1 MKKKVVIALAILL
14 TVGSVTAGS
23 ITMSNSSDVG
33 KKPDKKIEVVSNKED
48 DKKQTDENVTDDEN
62 VLPEIE
68 SEEQSEADNTSSASE
83 EEKADKTDKKKE
95 KQDEKKSEK
104 KDGKSKKSDVQK
116 VSSTTTTSS
125 KPATNKPS
133 TSKPSSSKPSNST
146 NTSKPSKPSH
156 THNWVASTKKIHH
169 DAVGHN
175 EKVLVKPAWTEKIPR
190 YKDKVIS
197 ICNTCGADIT
207 GNTREHTKKHTLAGE
222 GGSFRTETKPVF
234 SHYEEVNHPAQ
245 YRDKWVVDKPAW
257 TETIT
262 SYHCSCGAKK

>member
-23 ITMSNSSDVG
+23 IATSNSSNAG
-33 KKPDKKIEVVSNKED
+33 KKPDKKVEVVSNKENT
-48 DKKQTDENVTDDEN
+48 KEQTDERGTDEED
-62 VLPEIE
+62 VLPEADA
-68 SEEQSEADNTSSASE
+68 EEQSEDDKTSAGL
-83 EEKADKTDKKKE
+83 EEKADKKDSKTE
-95 KQDEKKSEK
+95 KQEEK
-104 KDGKSKKSDVQK
+104 KDGKSSKKSDVQK
-116 VSSTTTTSS
+116 VSSTAS
-125 KPATNKPS
+125 PS
-133 TSKPSSSKPSNST
+133 VNKPSSSKPNKPNGNT

-190 YKDKVIS
+190 YKDIPIDV
-197 ICNTCGADIT
+197 CNTCKKDIT
-207 GNTREHTKKHTLAGE
+207 SNIDKHMDENPYHAGWHTEYKK
-222 GGSFRTETKPVF
+222 VF

-245 YRDKWVVDKPAW
+245 YTNKWVVDKPAW

>member
-1 MKKKVVIALAILL
+1 MKKKVVIALAVLL

-23 ITMSNSSDVG
+23 IAMSNSSDVG

-48 DKKQTDENVTDDEN
+48 DKKQTDKNVTDDEN

-68 SEEQSEADNTSSASE
+68 SEETTEKDNNISATDDVK
-83 EEKADKTDKKKE
+83 EEKENKTNSNRKE
-95 KQDEKKSEK
+95 EK

-190 YKDKVIS
+190 YKDIPIDV
-197 ICNTCGADIT
+197 CNTCGADVT
-207 GNTREHTKKHTLAGE
+207 ENPREHFKATHHDGHHTEYKK
-222 GGSFRTETKPVF
+222 VF

>member
-1 MKKKVVIALAILL
+1 MKKKVVIALAVLL

-23 ITMSNSSDVG
+23 IAMSNSSDTD

-68 SEEQSEADNTSSASE
+68 SEETAEKDNNISTTDDVK
-83 EEKADKTDKKKE
+83 EEKENKTNSNRKE
-95 KQDEKKSEK
+95 EK

-190 YKDKVIS
+190 YKDVARE
-197 ICNTCGADIT
+197 ICNGCGADVTDNYI
-207 GNTREHTKKHTLAGE
+207 EHNRNHMLNGEKGGRHTEYKK
-222 GGSFRTETKPVF
+222 VF

>member
-1 MKKKVVIALAILL
+1 MKKKVVIALVILL
-14 TVGSVTAGS
+14 AVGSVTVGS
-23 ITMSNSSDVG
+23 IAMSNSSDTG
-33 KKPDKKIEVVSNKED
+33 KTPDKKIEVVSNKD
-48 DKKQTDENVTDDEN
+48 NT
-62 VLPEIE
+62 
-68 SEEQSEADNTSSASE
+68 EEQIDESGIDEEDVLSEGDTGEQVENDKTDAGS
-83 EEKADKTDKKKE
+83 EEKADKKDSKTE
-95 KQDEKKSEK
+95 KQEEKKSEK
-104 KDGKSKKSDVQK
+104 KDGKGSKKSDVQK
-116 VSSTTTTSS
+116 VSSTASPS
-125 KPATNKPS
+125 GNKPS
-133 TSKPSSSKPSNST
+133 KSSSKPNKPSGNT

-175 EKVLVKPAWTEKIPR
+175 EKVLVKAAWTEKIPR

-245 YRDKWVVDKPAW
+245 YKDKWVVDKPAW
-257 TETIT
+257 KETIT

>member
-23 ITMSNSSDVG
+23 IAMSNSSDVG

-68 SEEQSEADNTSSASE
+68 SEETAEKDNNISATDDVK
-83 EEKADKTDKKKE
+83 EEKENKTNSNRKE
-95 KQDEKKSEK
+95 EK

-116 VSSTTTTSS
+116 VSSTTSS
-125 KPATNKPS
+125 KPATNKPA

-156 THNWVASTKKIHH
+156 THNWVASTKQIHH

-190 YKDKVIS
+190 YTNVARE
-197 ICNTCGADIT
+197 ICNTCEADIT
-207 GNTREHTKKHTLAGE
+207 GNIREHIKKHMLAGE
-222 GGSFRTETKPVF
+222 GGSHRTEYKKVF
-234 SHYEEVNHPAQ
+234 SHYEEVNHPAE
-245 YRDKWVVDKPAW
+245 YMDKWVVDKPAW
-257 TETIT
+257 TEKIT

>member
-23 ITMSNSSDVG
+23 IAMSNSSDVG

-68 SEEQSEADNTSSASE
+68 SEETAEKDNNISATDDVK
-83 EEKADKTDKKKE
+83 EEKENKTNSNRKE
-95 KQDEKKSEK
+95 EK

-156 THNWVASTKKIHH
+156 THNWVASTKQIHH

-190 YKDKVIS
+190 YTNKVIS
-197 ICNTCGADIT
+197 VCNTCGADIT
-207 GNTREHTKKHTLAGE
+207 GNTREHFKATHHDGHH
-222 GGSFRTETKPVF
+222 TETKPVF

>member
-1 MKKKVVIALAILL
+1 MKKKVVIALAVLL

-23 ITMSNSSDVG
+23 IAMSNSSDTD
-33 KKPDKKIEVVSNKED
+33 KKPDKKIEVVSNEENTEE
-48 DKKQTDENVTDDEN
+48 QTDESGTEEEN
-62 VLPEIE
+62 VLPENE
-68 SEEQSEADNTSSASE
+68 TEEQSEADNIGSASE
-83 EEKADKTDKKKE
+83 EEKADNTDKKIE
-95 KQDEKKSEK
+95 KQEEKKSEK
-104 KDGKSKKSDVQK
+104 KDGKSSKKSNVQK
-116 VSSTTTTSS
+116 VSSTTS
-125 KPATNKPS
+125 NKPS
-133 TSKPSSSKPSNST
+133 ANKPSKPSS
-146 NTSKPSKPSH
+146 SKPSKPSH
-156 THNWVASTKKIHH
+156 THNWVASTKQIHH

>member
-23 ITMSNSSDVG
+23 IAMSNSSDVG

-48 DKKQTDENVTDDEN
+48 DKKQIDENVTDDEN

-68 SEEQSEADNTSSASE
+68 SEETAEKDNNISATDDVK
-83 EEKADKTDKKKE
+83 EEKENKTNSNRKE
-95 KQDEKKSEK
+95 EK

-133 TSKPSSSKPSNST
+133 SSKPNKPSGNT
-146 NTSKPSKPSH
+146 NTNKPSKPSH
-156 THNWVASTKKIHH
+156 THNWVASTKQIHH
-169 DAVGHN
+169 DAIGHN
-175 EKVLVKPAWTEKIPR
+175 ERVKVKDAWIEKIPR
-190 YKDKVIS
+190 YKDVARE
-197 ICNTCGADIT
+197 ICNTCEADIT
-207 GNTREHTKKHTLAGE
+207 GNIREHIKKHMLAGE
-222 GGSFRTETKPVF
+222 GGSHRTEYKKVF
-234 SHYEEVNHPAQ
+234 SHYEEVNHPAE
-245 YRDKWVVDKPAW
+245 YMDKWVVDKPAW
-257 TETIT
+257 TEKIT

>member
-1 MKKKVVIALAILL
+1 MKKKVVIALAVLL

-23 ITMSNSSDVG
+23 IAMSNSSDTD
-33 KKPDKKIEVVSNKED
+33 KKPDKKIEVVSNDENTEE
-48 DKKQTDENVTDDEN
+48 QTDESGTEEED
-62 VLPEIE
+62 VLPENE
-68 SEEQSEADNTSSASE
+68 AEQSEADNTSSASE